1 MKRPLWLVAALVL
14 AARPLGAQTCTAS
27 LTAGAGSCST
37 AQFAASMTVNAV
49 VQLTLSSTTTALT
62 APASVDYDAG
72 FVANTGPSATV
83 QCNVTCRLQISAA
96 TATWSA
102 TATTSVAPRSK
113 PCADLTW
120 STSSGGTFTGLTT
133 TPATVQ
139 SIPATGGSAPV
150 SLFYRT
156 LYSWGADT
164 PGNYSLTVVFT
175 LAAP

>member
-1 MKRPLWLVAALVL
+1 VKRVWLAAALVCL
-14 AARPLGAQTCTAS
+14 AHPLAAQTCTAS
-27 LTAGAGSCST
+27 LSGGAGNCST
-37 AQFAASMTVNAV
+37 AQFVASMTVNAV
-49 VQLTLSSTTTALT
+49 VQLTLSTTTTALT
-62 APASVDYDAG
+62 APGSADYDAG

-96 TATWSA
+96 TANWGA
-102 TATTSVAPRSK
+102 TPTTSVTPRTK
-113 PCADLTW
+113 PAADLTW
-120 STSSGGTFTGLTT
+120 STSAGGTFTGLST

-150 SLFYRT
+150 SIFYRT
-156 LYSWGADT
+156 NYAWGLDT

>member
-1 MKRPLWLVAALVL
+1 MKRGLWIAAALLGAGRLL
-14 AARPLGAQTCTAS
+14 AAQTCTAS
-27 LTAGAGSCST
+27 VSGGAGTCSVNVT
-37 AQFAASMTVNAV
+37 ATMTVNAV
-49 VQLTLSSTTTALT
+49 VQLSLSTTTTALT
-62 APASVDYDAG
+62 APGSADYDAG

-96 TATWSA
+96 TANWSA
-102 TATTSVAPRSK
+102 TPTTSVTPRTK
-113 PCADLTW
+113 PCGDLTW
-120 STSSGGTFTGLTT
+120 STSSGGTFAGLTT
-133 TPATVQ
+133 TPVTVQ